1 MNPGRLCSTWAIGL
15 ALVASVSACSV
26 DRAMRAD
33 TYTVA
38 RGDTL
43 SEIARRFNVD
53 WHELARWNRIDAPYR
68 LSVGQT
74 LYLKP
79 FPPIDYARF
88 ESGDA
93 SSRVPPVEPSVPQQA
108 RRTSAT
114 TRQPGPQPA
123 PPQPAR
129 RETTSSSSRSAGV
142 EVPESPKPSSAP
154 PAGADL
160 SPPAPQS
167 AEERRDEQEARSSE
181 IAQATDQ
188 SESDQSTIKAGGP
201 SEDGWQWPATGSL
214 YRSYGDEERGRGIE
228 ITGNSGSAIYAASSG
243 TVVYNGTGLK
253 GYGQLI
259 IVKHDTHYLSAYGFV
274 RDSRVSQGETVAAG
288 QQIAEMGLGPGN
300 KPLLHFEIRRDGK
313 PIDPEERLPK
323 R

>member
-15 ALVASVSACSV
+15 ALAASVSACSV

-43 SEIARRFNVD
+43 SEIAQRFNVD

-93 SSRVPPVEPSVPQQA
+93 SSRGRPVEPSAP
-108 RRTSAT
+108 RRTSRTSPA
-114 TRQPGPQPA
+114 PQPA
-123 PPQPAR
+123 PPRPAR
-129 RETTSSSSRSAGV
+129 RGDTTPPGQAPRVDPSEST
-142 EVPESPKPSSAP
+142 ESPAPS
-154 PAGADL
+154 AGADV
-160 SPPAPQS
+160 STPAPS
-167 AEERRDEQEARSSE
+167 SVEESRDEQAARSSE

-188 SESDQSTIKAGGP
+188 SASDQSTIKAGGP
-201 SEDGWQWPATGSL
+201 SED
-214 YRSYGDEERGRGIE
+214 
-228 ITGNSGSAIYAASSG
+228 
-243 TVVYNGTGLK
+243 
-253 GYGQLI
+253 
-259 IVKHDTHYLSAYGFV
+259 
-274 RDSRVSQGETVAAG
+274 
-288 QQIAEMGLGPGN
+288 
-300 KPLLHFEIRRDGK
+300 
-313 PIDPEERLPK
+313 
-323 R
+323 